1 MTCFALFGFCT
12 TFVFMKGACVRV
24 FQVIE
29 CNTFPAL
36 YEFNVL
42 LIFTRTCFM
51 HTTLKLASQVNSAAI
66 TCKWFGQ
73 KQPK

>member
-1 MTCFALFGFCT
+1 MTCFTLFGFST
-12 TFVFMKGACVRV
+12 TFVFMKVACVRV

-29 CNTFPAL
+29 RNTFPAL

-51 HTTLKLASQVNSAAI
+51 HTTLKLASPVDSAVI

-73 KQPK
+73 RQRK